1 LHEIDSLPAF
11 EKSNSGS
18 SAAKSGVTSHV
29 NIARPQSRSAQSGLH
44 LFHGVNPTGSWYTA
58 RHVRQQADQRMQD
71 ETRRGAFFVPH
82 DLAAPLAGSTS
93 GPLLGLTAAVKDM
106 YDIAGAR
113 TGAGNP
119 TWLATHP
126 PTKTHAAAVA
136 KILDAGATVIGK
148 TICDELFFSVAG
160 INAHYG
166 TPANLRAPGRIPG
179 GSSSGSAAATG
190 AGVCDFALG
199 SDTGGSVRVPAS
211 FCGVYGL
218 RPTHDRV
225 DLTGAVMMARSFD
238 TCGWF
243 APSPG
248 VLRRVGGVL
257 LGGARVDAPVG
268 AMTVAADALAQ
279 ADPEIAAATKAFLAR
294 AGKALPPAREQAVA
308 SDGLDPWREAFRI
321 IQARE
326 AWESYGDF
334 IRSAKP
340 ELGPGVKERIAF
352 AATVTAAQAEAARE
366 IMAAARSHIRALVPP
381 GTVIALPTTPCIAP
395 PIDTDA
401 AGLDVFRTRALRLTC
416 IAGLAGLPQI
426 NIPAGTVGGC
436 PAGVSLIGW
445 AGGDEALLDL
455 ACRLSRFCGVVIA

>member
-1 LHEIDSLPAF
+1 
-11 EKSNSGS
+11 
-18 SAAKSGVTSHV
+18 VV
-29 NIARPQSRSAQSGLH
+29 QIARSEIRYHQPRQYSRTQSRGAQSGLD

-58 RHVRQQADQRMQD
+58 PHIRQQADQRMHD
-71 ETRRGAFFVPH
+71 EPRPGAFFVPH
-82 DLAAPLAGSTS
+82 DLAAPLSGSAS
-93 GPLLGLTAAVKDM
+93 GPLAGLTAAVKDM
-106 YDIAGAR
+106 YDIAGTR

-119 TWLATHP
+119 TWLATHAP
-126 PTKTHAAAVA
+126 AKTHAAAVA

-257 LGGARVDAPVG
+257 LEGERVDAPVG
-268 AMTVAADALAQ
+268 AMIVAVDALAQ
-279 ADPEIAAATKAFLAR
+279 ADPDIATATKAFLAR

-308 SDGLDPWREAFRI
+308 PDGLDPWREAFRI

-334 IRSAKP
+334 VRTAKP

-352 AATVTAAQAEAARE
+352 AATVTEAQADAARK
-366 IMAAARSHIRALVPP
+366 IMAAARAHIRALIPP
-381 GTVIALPTTPCIAP
+381 GTVIALPTTPCTAP
-395 PIDTDA
+395 RIDTDA
-401 AGLDVFRTRALRLTC
+401 TALDVFRTRVLRLTC
-416 IAGLAGLPQI
+416 IAGMAGLPQI

-455 ACRLSRFCGVVIA
+455 ACRLSRFCGVVIS